1 MKLLHHTYFLFTARN
16 IIYATYLLYII
27 DHVFVESI
35 RFFTAIQSKEIS
47 HQKGS
52 EKDYKKDSEKEY
64 N

>member
-1 MKLLHHTYFLFTARN
+1 MYSLNR
-16 IIYATYLLYII
+16 
-27 DHVFVESI
+27 FVSSL
-35 RFFTAIQSKEIS
+35 AIQSKEIS